1 VTTRHWYGRSLLCID
16 VNFLSEHTS
25 PIEYTPL
32 PNKVCSERNI
42 RIDVKRL
49 DLLHP
54 LVNGNKWFK
63 LKYNIER
70 ALASDHKT
78 LMTFGGAWSNHIHA
92 TAAAGALC
100 GVRTIGIIR
109 GEEPK
114 EYSNTLQFA
123 KEQGMELHFVSRLD
137 YEERNTEE
145 FKAWLHDQYGSFH
158 LVPEGGSNYYG
169 VNGCME
175 ILSESD
181 LQNYTHVVCAC
192 GTGATLAGM
201 LISAKNN
208 LQFIGFSALK
218 GGDFL
223 HDEVIKHIEYFLMD
237 RELAEEYRAQFTIDS
252 EHHFGGYGKWNNEL
266 IAFIQQIERDH
277 PIPLDQVYT
286 GKALFGLL
294 NQIEN
299 GLIAEGSNILFVHSG
314 GLQGRQGCEPLSLL
328 NP

>member
-1 VTTRHWYGRSLLCID
+1 MSSFSLQLNEVIHQQL
-16 VNFLSEHTS
+16 NSE
-25 PIEYTPL
+25 I
-32 PNKVCSERNI
+32 CERLGI
-42 RIDVKRL
+42 TLHVKRL

-54 LVNGNKWFK
+54 QVHGNKWYK

-70 ALASDHKT
+70 ALASEHKT
-78 LMTFGGAWSNHIHA
+78 LLTFGGAWSNHIHA
-92 TAAAGALC
+92 TAAAGALS

-114 EYSNTLQFA
+114 QLSTTLQFA
-123 KEQGMELHFVSRLD
+123 KEQGMQLHFVSRLD

-181 LQNYTHVVCAC
+181 MQNYTHIACAC

-201 LISAKNN
+201 LISAKSN
-208 LQFIGFSALK
+208 LSFIGFSSLK

-223 HDEVIKHIEYFLMD
+223 HDEVVKHIEYFLMD
-237 RELAEEYRAQFTIDS
+237 RALAEEYRAQFTI
-252 EHHFGGYGKWNNEL
+252 ETEYHFGGYGKWNDEL
-266 IAFIQQIERDH
+266 VSFIQHIEREH
-277 PIPLDQVYT
+277 QLPLDQVYT
-286 GKALFGLL
+286 GKALYGLL
-294 NQIEN
+294 KKMEKREIEQ
-299 GLIAEGSNILFVHSG
+299 GSKVLFIHTG
-314 GLQGRQGCEPLSLL
+314 GLQGRLGCDVLPLL

>member
-1 VTTRHWYGRSLLCID
+1 

-25 PIEYTPL
+25 PIVYTPL
-32 PNKVCSERNI
+32 LHEVCLERNI
-42 RIDVKRL
+42 RVDVKRL

-54 LVNGNKWFK
+54 LVNGNKWYK
-63 LKYNIER
+63 LKYNVER
-70 ALASDHKT
+70 ALASDHGT
-78 LMTFGGAWSNHIHA
+78 LVTFGGAWSNHIHA
-92 TAAAGALC
+92 TAAAGALS

-109 GEEPK
+109 GEEPN
-114 EYSNTLQFA
+114 EYSATLRFA
-123 KEQGMELHFVSRLD
+123 KEQGMELQFVSRLD

-181 LQNYTHVVCAC
+181 TQTYSHIACAC

-201 LISAKNN
+201 MLGAKSTVK
-208 LQFIGFSALK
+208 FIGFSALK

-252 EHHFGGYGKWNNEL
+252 THHFGGYGKWNDEL
-266 IAFIQQIERDH
+266 ISFIQQMEQEH
-277 PIPLDQVYT
+277 QLPLDQVYT
-286 GKALFGLL
+286 GKSLFGLL

-299 GLIAEGSNILFVHSG
+299 GRIAGGSNILFVHSG
-314 GLQGRQGCEPLSLL
+314 GLQGRLGCEPLSLL

>member
-1 VTTRHWYGRSLLCID
+1 M
-16 VNFLSEHTS
+16 NFLSEHTT

-32 PNKVCSERNI
+32 LHKLCLGRNI

-63 LKYNIER
+63 LKYNVER

-78 LMTFGGAWSNHIHA
+78 LVTFGGAWSNHIHA
-92 TAAAGALC
+92 TAAAGGLC

-114 EYSNTLQFA
+114 AYSNTLQFA
-123 KEQGMELHFVSRLD
+123 KEQGMELQFVSRLD

-181 LQNYTHVVCAC
+181 TQTYSHVACAC

-237 RELAEEYRAQFTIDS
+237 RELAEEYRKQFSIDS
-252 EHHFGGYGKWNNEL
+252 EHHFGGYGKWNDEL
-266 IAFIQQIERDH
+266 IAFIQQIERGYH
-277 PIPLDQVYT
+277 ISLDQVYT

-294 NQIEN
+294 KQIEN
-299 GLIAEGSNILFVHSG
+299 GVFTEGSNILVIHSG
-314 GLQGRQGCEPLSLL
+314 GLQGRLGCERGSLL

>member
-1 VTTRHWYGRSLLCID
+1 M
-16 VNFLSEHTS
+16 NFLSEHTS

-42 RIDVKRL
+42 RIDVKRI

-92 TAAAGALC
+92 TAAAGALS
-100 GVRTIGIIR
+100 GMRTIGIIR

-123 KEQGMELHFVSRLD
+123 KEKGMELQFVSRLD

-181 LQNYTHVVCAC
+181 IQTYSHVACAC

-201 LISAKNN
+201 MLSAKNN

-237 RELAEEYRAQFTIDS
+237 RELAEEYREQFTIDS
-252 EHHFGGYGKWNNEL
+252 EHHFGGYGKWNDEL
-266 IAFIQQIERDH
+266 IAFIQQIEKDH
-277 PIPLDQVYT
+277 RIPLDQVYT

-294 NQIEN
+294 QRIEK
-299 GLIAEGSNILFVHSG
+299 GMLTEGSKVLFVHSG
-314 GLQGRQGCEPLSLL
+314 GLQGRLGCEPLSLL

>member
-1 VTTRHWYGRSLLCID
+1 

-25 PIEYTPL
+25 PIVYTPL
-32 PNKVCSERNI
+32 LHKLYLERNI

-54 LVNGNKWFK
+54 LVNGNKWYK
-63 LKYNIER
+63 LKYNVER
-70 ALASDHKT
+70 ALASDHGT
-78 LMTFGGAWSNHIHA
+78 LVTFGGAWSNHIHA
-92 TAAAGALC
+92 TAAAGALS

-114 EYSNTLQFA
+114 EYSATLLFA

-145 FKAWLHDQYGSFH
+145 FKAWLHDQYGSFQ

-181 LQNYTHVVCAC
+181 LQNYTHVACAC

-201 LISAKNN
+201 MLSAKNN

-237 RELAEEYRAQFTIDS
+237 RELAEEYRKQFSIDS
-252 EHHFGGYGKWNNEL
+252 EHHFGGYGKWNDEL

-277 PIPLDQVYT
+277 HIPLDQVYT

-299 GLIAEGSNILFVHSG
+299 GLIAEGSNILLVHSG

>member
-1 VTTRHWYGRSLLCID
+1 M
-16 VNFLSEHTS
+16 NFLSEHTS

-32 PNKVCSERNI
+32 LHKLCLERNV

-49 DLLHP
+49 DQLHP

-63 LKYNIER
+63 LKYNVER
-70 ALASDHKT
+70 ALASEHRT
-78 LMTFGGAWSNHIHA
+78 LVTFGGAWSNHIHA
-92 TAAAGALC
+92 TAAAAALS

-114 EYSNTLQFA
+114 QLSTTLQFA

-175 ILSESD
+175 LLSESD
-181 LQNYTHVVCAC
+181 IQTYSHVACAC

-208 LQFIGFSALK
+208 LSFIGFSALK

-223 HDEVIKHIEYFLMD
+223 HDAVVKHIEYFLMD
-237 RELAEEYRAQFTIDS
+237 RTLAEEYRSQFTIETDY
-252 EHHFGGYGKWNNEL
+252 HFGGYGKWNDEL
-266 IAFIQQIERDH
+266 VSFIQRIELEH
-277 PIPLDQVYT
+277 QLPLDQVYT

-294 NQIEN
+294 DLIERKTLN
-299 GLIAEGSNILFVHSG
+299 AGSSILFIHTG
-314 GLQGRQGCEPLSLL
+314 GLQGRESLL
-328 NP
+328 

>member
-1 VTTRHWYGRSLLCID
+1 VSSFSLQLNEVIHQQL
-16 VNFLSEHTS
+16 NSE
-25 PIEYTPL
+25 I
-32 PNKVCSERNI
+32 CERLGI
-42 RIDVKRL
+42 TLHVKRL

-54 LVNGNKWFK
+54 QVHGNKWYK

-70 ALASDHKT
+70 ALASEHKT
-78 LMTFGGAWSNHIHA
+78 LLTFGGAWSNHIHA
-92 TAAAGALC
+92 TAAAGALS

-114 EYSNTLQFA
+114 QLSTTLQFA
-123 KEQGMELHFVSRLD
+123 KEQGMQLHFVSRLD

-181 LQNYTHVVCAC
+181 MQNYTHIACAC

-201 LISAKNN
+201 LISAKSN
-208 LQFIGFSALK
+208 LSFIGFSSLK

-223 HDEVIKHIEYFLMD
+223 HDEVVKHIEYFLMD
-237 RELAEEYRAQFTIDS
+237 RALAEEYRAQFTI
-252 EHHFGGYGKWNNEL
+252 ETEYHFGGYGKWNDEL
-266 IAFIQQIERDH
+266 VSFIQHIEREH
-277 PIPLDQVYT
+277 QLPLDQVYT
-286 GKALFGLL
+286 GKALYGLL
-294 NQIEN
+294 KKMEKREIEQ
-299 GLIAEGSNILFVHSG
+299 GSKVLFIHTG
-314 GLQGRQGCEPLSLL
+314 GLQGRLGCDVLPLL

>member
-1 VTTRHWYGRSLLCID
+1 M
-16 VNFLSEHTS
+16 NFLSEHTS
-25 PIEYTPL
+25 PIVYTPL
-32 PNKVCSERNI
+32 LHEVCLERNI

-54 LVNGNKWFK
+54 LVNGNKWYK
-63 LKYNIER
+63 LKYNVER
-70 ALASDHKT
+70 ALASDHGT
-78 LMTFGGAWSNHIHA
+78 LVTFGGAWSNHIHA
-92 TAAAGALC
+92 TAAAGALS

-114 EYSNTLQFA
+114 EYSATLLFA

-145 FKAWLHDQYGSFH
+145 FKAWLHDQFGAFH

-181 LQNYTHVVCAC
+181 IQTYTHVACAC

-201 LISAKNN
+201 LLSSKNN

-237 RELAEEYRAQFTIDS
+237 RELAEEYRKQFSIDS
-252 EHHFGGYGKWNNEL
+252 EHHFGGYGKWNEEL

-277 PIPLDQVYT
+277 HISLDQVYT

-294 NQIEN
+294 KQIEN
-299 GLIAEGSNILFVHSG
+299 GVFTEGSNILLIHSG

>member
-1 VTTRHWYGRSLLCID
+1 VSFLTEKNIPITYQSINHRLCAEHDISL
-16 VNFLSEHTS
+16 
-25 PIEYTPL
+25 
-32 PNKVCSERNI
+32 
-42 RIDVKRL
+42 DVKRL
-49 DLLHP
+49 DQLHP

-63 LKYNIER
+63 LKYNLER
-70 ALASDHKT
+70 TLASDHRT
-78 LMTFGGAWSNHIHA
+78 LVTFGGAWSNHIHA
-92 TAAAGALC
+92 TAAAGALS

-114 EYSNTLQFA
+114 KLSTTLQFA

-145 FKAWLHDQYGSFH
+145 FKAWLHDRYGSFH

-175 ILSESD
+175 ILSDSD
-181 LQNYTHVVCAC
+181 MQNYTHIACAC

-201 LISAKNN
+201 LISAKSN
-208 LQFIGFSALK
+208 LSFIGFSALK

-223 HDEVIKHIEYFLMD
+223 HDEVVKHIEYFLMD
-237 RELAEEYRAQFTIDS
+237 RTLAEEYRAQFTIETDY
-252 EHHFGGYGKWNNEL
+252 HFGGYGKWNDQL
-266 IAFIQQIERDH
+266 VSFIQHIEH
-277 PIPLDQVYT
+277 EHQLPLDQVYT

-294 NQIEN
+294 QRIEK
-299 GLIAEGSNILFVHSG
+299 GLLPADSKILFIHSG
-314 GLQGRQGCEPLSLL
+314 GLQGRLGCAPLSLL

>member
-1 VTTRHWYGRSLLCID
+1 

-25 PIEYTPL
+25 PIEYTQL
-32 PNKVCSERNI
+32 LHRVCAESNI
-42 RIDVKRL
+42 RIDVKRI

-54 LVNGNKWFK
+54 LINGNKWYK
-63 LKYNIER
+63 LKYNLER
-70 ALASDHKT
+70 ALASDYRT
-78 LMTFGGAWSNHIHA
+78 LVTFGGAWSNHIHA

-145 FKAWLHDQYGSFH
+145 FKAWLHDQYGSFQ

-181 LQNYTHVVCAC
+181 LQNYTHVACAC

-201 LISAKNN
+201 MLSAKNN

-237 RELAEEYRAQFTIDS
+237 RELAEEYREQFTIDS
-252 EHHFGGYGKWNNEL
+252 EHHFGGYGKWNDEL

-277 PIPLDQVYT
+277 RIPLDQVYT

-294 NQIEN
+294 NQIET

-314 GLQGRQGCEPLSLL
+314 GLQGRQGSEPLSLL

>member
-1 VTTRHWYGRSLLCID
+1 
-16 VNFLSEHTS
+16 VNILSEHTS

-32 PNKVCSERNI
+32 LHRVCAERNI

-63 LKYNIER
+63 LKYNVER
-70 ALASDHKT
+70 ALASDHRT
-78 LMTFGGAWSNHIHA
+78 LVTFGGAWSNHIHA
-92 TAAAGALC
+92 TAAAGELS
-100 GVRTIGIIR
+100 GLRTIGIIR

-114 EYSNTLQFA
+114 AYSNTLQFA

-181 LQNYTHVVCAC
+181 IQTYSHVACAC

-223 HDEVIKHIEYFLMD
+223 HGEVIKHIEYFLMD

-252 EHHFGGYGKWNNEL
+252 EHHFGGYGKWNDEL

-277 PIPLDQVYT
+277 HIPLDQVYT

-314 GLQGRQGCEPLSLL
+314 GLQGRKGCEPLSLL